1 MKKII
6 LFVGLLFT
14 LFLRAQEPVHIIPKP
29 SSLILKK
36 GGFVI
41 DGKTTIETSVS
52 DKEAQKVALLFGKYV
67 NNVSKV
73 KMKNT
78 AGKSTKKISFLIEK
92 NNELGEEGYTINISP
107 EAVAVKANTSK
118 GLFYGMQSLI
128 QTLPLAQGND
138 LVQIPAMDIKDY
150 PRFQWRGVMLDVCR
164 HFFTVDTM
172 KEYLDLMAT
181 YKMNVLHW
189 HLTEDQGWRIEI
201 KKYPRLTEVG
211 SVRNGTII
219 GKYPGKGNTN
229 VAVGGFYTQEQVK
242 ELVKYA
248 SDRAITI
255 IPEIE
260 MPGHSSAAI
269 AAYPELSCFPKERTK
284 FTDSL
289 FSSKS
294 RQELAEGRIKFVQ
307 ETWGVFEDVYA
318 PTEYTFKF
326 LEDVLDEVLPLF
338 PSKYIHIGGDEC
350 PKDTW
355 KRSEFC
361 QNLIKEKGL
370 KDEHELQSYFITRM
384 EKYINSKGKSIIG
397 WDEILEGGLAPNATV
412 MSWRG
417 EKGGIEAIKLNHNVI
432 MTPVETCY
440 LNRPQGDP
448 ETEPIGGGG
457 VNTLKNVY
465 AYEPI
470 PAELSAEQAKY
481 VLGSQGNFWTEYIP
495 TFQHLQYMSLPR
507 LLALSEVLWSPK
519 DKRDWL
525 DFRQRLNPHLKSFE
539 KKGLKYSRGDFRVD
553 IKTATVDN
561 VLSIVLTTE
570 NTDAIIYYTSDGSA
584 PTTASLKYGKP
595 IAIDKSIT
603 IKAIAVLEGKVM
615 TSKPT
620 VQSFVYNKA
629 LGKTVKYEKRYS
641 SSYKASGENA
651 LIDGIKGTKDI
662 TKNWHGFQG
671 DDLVATLDLGDG
683 IIGSSISM
691 GCIQNWAKWVFLPQ
705 WVKFEVSEDGVNF
718 KEIKTIEN
726 TVAPTEKE
734 VILKE
739 FKVEIPELKIKKVR
753 VTAKNLGDTATG
765 HTEQKQA
772 PWLFADEIS
781 VN

>member
-1 MKKII
+1 MKKGI
-6 LFVGLLFT
+6 LVVGLLFT
-14 LFLRAQEPVHIIPKP
+14 VLIQAQQSVNIIPQP
-29 SSLILKK
+29 LSLIIKK
-36 GGFVI
+36 GSFVI
-41 DGKTTIETSVS
+41 DAKTAINASAS
-52 DKEAQKVALLFGKYV
+52 DKEVQKVALFFENYV

-73 KMKNT
+73 KIKNSV
-78 AGKSTKKISFLIEK
+78 GKSEKKISFLIEK
-92 NNELGEEGYTINISP
+92 NNELGDEGYTINVSP
-107 EAVAVKANTSK
+107 QAVAVKANTSK
-118 GLFYGMQSLI
+118 GLFYGMQSLV
-128 QTLPLAQGND
+128 QTLPLAKGND

-164 HFFTVDTM
+164 CFLTMDMM

-181 YKMNVLHW
+181 YKMNILHW

-201 KKYPRLTEVG
+201 KKYPRLTEIG
-211 SVRNGTII
+211 SVRNGTIV
-219 GKYPGKGNTN
+219 GRYPGKGNTN
-229 VAVGGFYTQEQVK
+229 VPVTGFYTQEQVK

-284 FTDSL
+284 FRDTL
-289 FSSKS
+289 FSVQS
-294 RQELAEGRIKFVQ
+294 RKELAEGRLKFVQ

-326 LEDVLDEVLPLF
+326 LQDVIDEIVPLF

-350 PKDTW
+350 PKESW

-370 KDEHELQSYFITRM
+370 KDEHGLQSYFITRM

-417 EKGGIEAIKLNHNVI
+417 EKGGIDAAKLNHDVI
-432 MTPVETCY
+432 MTPGDPCY

-448 ETEPIGGGG
+448 EVEPVGGWG
-457 VNTLKNVY
+457 VSTLKKVY

-470 PAELSAEQAKY
+470 PSELSAEEAKH
-481 VLGSQGNFWTEYIP
+481 VLGSQANFWTEYIP
-495 TFQHLQYMSLPR
+495 TFEHLQYMALPR
-507 LLALSEVLWSPK
+507 LLAISEVMWSPK
-519 DKRDWL
+519 EKRDWKE
-525 DFRQRLNPHLKSFE
+525 FRQRLNPHFKSFE
-539 KKGLKYSRGDFRVD
+539 VKGLKYSKGDFRTL
-553 IKTATVDN
+553 ISTATINN
-561 VLSIVLTTE
+561 VLSIVLDTE
-570 NTDAIIYYTSDGSA
+570 NPDAVIYYTTDGSI
-584 PTTASLKYGKP
+584 PTTSSLKYVKP

-603 IKAIAVLEGKVM
+603 VKAITVLDNKVM
-615 TSKPT
+615 TPKPAE
-620 VQSFVYNKA
+620 QSFVYNKA
-629 LGKTVKYEKRYS
+629 LGKKITYENEYS
-641 SSYKASGENA
+641 SSYKGNGENT
-651 LIDGIKGTKDI
+651 LIDGIKGTRDI

-671 DDLVATLDLGDG
+671 NDIVATLDLDDG
-683 IIGSSISM
+683 IMTNTISL
-691 GCIQNWAKWVFLPQ
+691 GCIQNGAKLVFLPQ

-718 KEIKTIEN
+718 KEIKTIKN
-726 TVAPTEKE
+726 TVAPTDKE
-734 VILKE
+734 VVLKE
-739 FKVEIPELKIKKVR
+739 FKVEFAQQKIKKVR
-753 VTAKNLGDTATG
+753 VTAKNLGDTPTG
-765 HTEQKQA
+765 HTGEKQE
-772 PWLFADEIS
+772 PWLFADEIL

>member
-1 MKKII
+1 MKKGI
-6 LFVGLLFT
+6 LVIGLLFT
-14 LFLRAQEPVHIIPKP
+14 LLIQAQQSVNIIPQP
-29 SSLILKK
+29 LSLTIKK
-36 GGFVI
+36 GSFVI
-41 DGKTTIETSVS
+41 DAKTSIEASSS
-52 DKEAQKVALLFGKYV
+52 DKEVQKVALFFENYV

-73 KMKNT
+73 KIKNT
-78 AGKSTKKISFLIEK
+78 AGKNAKKISFVIEK
-92 NNELGEEGYTINISP
+92 SNELGDEGYIINVSP
-107 EAVAVKANTSK
+107 ETVAVKANTSK
-118 GLFYGMQSLI
+118 GLFYGMQSLV
-128 QTLPLAQGND
+128 QTLPLAKGND

-164 HFFTVDTM
+164 YFLTVDMM

-201 KKYPRLTEVG
+201 KKYPRLTEIG

-219 GKYPGKGNTN
+219 GRYPGKGNTN
-229 VAVGGFYTQEQVK
+229 TPVGGFYTQEQVK

-269 AAYPELSCFPKERTK
+269 AAYPELSCFPNEKTK
-284 FTDSL
+284 FGNHPFSL
-289 FSSKS
+289 KS
-294 RQELAEGRIKFVQ
+294 VKEASEGRIKFVQ

-326 LEDVLDEVLPLF
+326 LEDVIDEILPLF

-350 PKDTW
+350 PKDAW

-370 KDEHELQSYFITRM
+370 KDEHGLQSYFITRM

-417 EKGGIEAIKLNHNVI
+417 EKGGIEAVKLNHNVI
-432 MTPVETCY
+432 MTPGDPCY

-448 ETEPIGGGG
+448 EVEPVGGWG
-457 VNTLKNVY
+457 VNTLKKVY

-495 TFQHLQYMSLPR
+495 TYEHLQYMTLPR
-507 LLALSEVLWSPK
+507 LLALSEALWSPK
-519 DKRDWL
+519 DKRDWK
-525 DFRQRLNPHLKSFE
+525 DFRQRLNPHFKSFE
-539 KKGLKYSRGDFRVD
+539 KKGLKYSRGDFRTE

-561 VLSIVLTTE
+561 VLSIVLETE
-570 NTDAIIYYTSDGSA
+570 NPDAVIYYTTDGTV
-584 PTTASLKYGKP
+584 PTTASLKYVKP
-595 IAIDKSIT
+595 IAIDKSIA
-603 IKAIAVLEGKVM
+603 IKAITVLEGKVM
-615 TSKPT
+615 TVKPT
-620 VQSFVYNKA
+620 EQSFVYNKA
-629 LGKTVKYEKRYS
+629 LGKTVKYEKKYS
-641 SSYKASGENA
+641 SSYKASGEKA

-671 DDLVATLDLGDG
+671 NDIVATLDLGDG
-683 IIGSSISM
+683 IMTNTISV

-718 KEIKTIEN
+718 KEIKTITN
-726 TVAPTEKE
+726 TIAPTDKE

-739 FKVEIPELKIKKVR
+739 FKVEIPQQKIKIVR
-753 VTAKNLGDTATG
+753 VTAKNLGDTPTG
-765 HTEQKQA
+765 HTEEKQK
-772 PWLFADEIS
+772 PWLFADEILI
-781 VN
+781 N